1 MANLVSVII
10 FNAVTRYALPSNNY
24 LLNLESLVP
33 LKVWNFAE
41 QKCPLKKKHFDSK
54 NGIYLSYFESIF
66 VQNGLPILIYSVWN
80 CIVIILDV
88 LLDLVSPVQSK
99 KHKKTH
105 GGVSILVRLQALAC
119 NFTKSNT
126 PPWVCFTFFKLYK
139 WYQITQ
145 RIIYT

>member
-1 MANLVSVII
+1 MQSWDMP
-10 FNAVTRYALPSNNY
+10 FEVTTTFWIWSHLYH
-24 LLNLESLVP
+24 
-33 LKVWNFAE
+33 LKFEILQNKNVLW
-41 QKCPLKKKHFDSK
+41 KKKHFDSK

-80 CIVIILDV
+80 CIVIIRDV
-88 LLDLVSPVQSK
+88 LLDLVSFVQSK

-105 GGVSILVRLQALAC
+105 GGVSILVWLQALAC

-126 PPWVCFTFFKLYK
+126 PPSVCFTFFKLYK

-145 RIIYT
+145 SIIYT